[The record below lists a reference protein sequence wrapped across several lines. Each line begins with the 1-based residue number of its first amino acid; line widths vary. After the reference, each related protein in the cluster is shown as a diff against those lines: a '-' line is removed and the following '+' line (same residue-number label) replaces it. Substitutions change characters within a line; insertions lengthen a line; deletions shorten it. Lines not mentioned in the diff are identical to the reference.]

1 MSFLRSPKR
10 KERTVKFVQIISII
24 KSETPTLPPHLP
36 KSYISQVSRT
46 IQLDLHS
53 LLSLLASFPKISWQL
68 F

>member
-36 KSYISQVSRT
+36 KSCISQVSRT

-53 LLSLLASFPKISWQL
+53 LLSLLASFPKIS
-68 F
+68 

>member
-24 KSETPTLPPHLP
+24 KSETPTLPLHLP

-53 LLSLLASFPKISWQL
+53 LLSLLASFPKIS
-68 F
+68 